1 MTTTAET
8 LHAEGLDLW
17 RSGNLGAAAERIGSA
32 IAAAPGIAAY
42 RNSLGA
48 IFASAGDTA
57 RGAAL
62 FRSALA
68 IEPAEGSAW
77 LNLGH
82 TLRGHGEA
90 EARRAYERAVA
101 IDPISISART
111 TLVDFVAHTLNNRG
125 MAHFQRGEVGD
136 ALAAFERALASAPF
150 HVSVLAN
157 SALVLQ
163 RLGRSEEARARYAR
177 ALVIDPA
184 LAEGHSNLASLDQSE
199 IDHASAL
206 ARHRRA
212 VAIKPDPG
220 LHSSLIFALCC
231 AETTNNEAVYAEA
244 RRWERLL
251 AQPAYAAIRPLQV
264 DRSPDR
270 RLRLGW
276 CSADFSNH
284 PVGRNVVGL
293 FERLDRDA
301 FASVIYGDL
310 KQPDPVTSRFLAAA
324 EGWREIRGIADAD
337 VADIIR
343 RDRIDILV
351 MAAGHTTD
359 NRLGIAARKPAPLQV
374 SFHDITTSGL
384 AVMDGWLTDAALH
397 PETTTEK
404 FTERL
409 IRLPCF
415 YLHQPPADAP
425 DPAPK
430 TSTGITFGSMNNPHK
445 YNGAV
450 FGAWACIL
458 RAVPDSRLL
467 LKYSRA
473 YESPRL
479 RRIVTDAF
487 ASEGVAAERLHF
499 VGGLIPPREHL
510 AVLQQVDIAL
520 DPFPFNG
527 STTSFEA
534 LWMGIPLVTLAGDR
548 FLARVGA
555 SCLAQIGLED
565 LIAEDIDGY
574 VARAV
579 ALAQDRERL
588 ARLRQTLRARV
599 AASPLCDAE
608 AHARAFETA
617 MRSLWREWCA

>member
-1 MTTTAET
+1 
-8 LHAEGLDLW
+8 
-17 RSGNLGAAAERIGSA
+17 
-32 IAAAPGIAAY
+32 
-42 RNSLGA
+42 
-48 IFASAGDTA
+48 
-57 RGAAL
+57 
-62 FRSALA
+62 
-68 IEPAEGSAW
+68 
-77 LNLGH
+77 
-82 TLRGHGEA
+82 
-90 EARRAYERAVA
+90 
-101 IDPISISART
+101 
-111 TLVDFVAHTLNNRG
+111 
-125 MAHFQRGEVGD
+125 
-136 ALAAFERALASAPF
+136 
-150 HVSVLAN
+150 
-157 SALVLQ
+157 
-163 RLGRSEEARARYAR
+163 
-177 ALVIDPA
+177 
-184 LAEGHSNLASLDQSE
+184 
-199 IDHASAL
+199 
-206 ARHRRA
+206 
-212 VAIKPDPG
+212 
-220 LHSSLIFALCC
+220 
-231 AETTNNEAVYAEA
+231 
-244 RRWERLL
+244 
-251 AQPAYAAIRPLQV
+251 
-264 DRSPDR
+264 
-270 RLRLGW
+270 
-276 CSADFSNH
+276 
-284 PVGRNVVGL
+284 
-293 FERLDRDA
+293 
-301 FASVIYGDL
+301 
-310 KQPDPVTSRFLAAA
+310 
-324 EGWREIRGIADAD
+324 
-337 VADIIR
+337 
-343 RDRIDILV
+343 